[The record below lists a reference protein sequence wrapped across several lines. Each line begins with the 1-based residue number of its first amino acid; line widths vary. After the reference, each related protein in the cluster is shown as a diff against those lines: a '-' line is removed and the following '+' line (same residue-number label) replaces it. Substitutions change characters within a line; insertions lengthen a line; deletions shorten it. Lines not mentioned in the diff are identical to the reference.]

1 MAETVSATQ
10 TWQSLAEMVRES
22 GLDNSNWYGGTDI
35 GWKDNSHAS
44 QVVATF
50 YQQWSQYLHPINS
63 LLAMIVV
70 VPEYIT
76 KILYYI
82 CSNLEGIFTNM
93 FSLFGFIQTI
103 NVDGSPL
110 HTVYFW
116 LRAVGIGIFVILLM
130 IRGLMSIMGS
140 TFEWRELMNTLL
152 IVTAGVSLFPT
163 AVSAFTRIMVSDSQ
177 SLLTYNFSTEE
188 SSSLSIEPIK
198 SQTTDLQVLI
208 KNNFDLN
215 KLGAT
220 MDDSGYLSTS
230 KTLNT
235 ISDKNIYSTDFTET
249 YGADNKEILDYYHDL
264 AGTDTSSPY
273 YGVSAILQTKK
284 STLVAD
290 DNGNVEEAILVD
302 YKPVSA
308 DSIKKVFKT
317 TYLRFKVNWIGVW
330 VEQVILIAF
339 FIALLIQMVK
349 TVISVSFNSV
359 ISPLVGMTAIDNP
372 SKYIEVIQEVMGGL
386 GGIWFQIL
394 ELRLGMWFLSN
405 FQSYAITGGSSTYP
419 TVFSGMNFWQK
430 ILINIIVYYG
440 TFLAIMGGSR
450 SIQRWLGIRT
460 GIGRELGQVA
470 AGAYVGSRAAG
481 AAISTAAAGGKGTV
495 AAFKGAS
502 QAVAGKKISDGN
514 GGFIKQNTVTGRQ
527 GGLINNL
534 AAGGAK
540 GLGAAM
546 GTKSAI
552 QSQGVK
558 RTLSNFGGNMKSGA
572 QQRIKSKYNS
582 VASGLKASGGSVAGN
597 YRSSKFGTE
606 HSLYQNGAKGTTTK
620 FDANGKPREFNVA
633 EERAATEAIRD
644 HNQKLGFTP
653 TSEAEHQ
660 ATPKGFGQ
668 ENTPPQQ
675 QEPQGV
681 DRQFNFLENQNSGGV
696 PQTNN
701 GNFDYQGQPQPQEY
715 YSQPSG
721 GSGNF
726 GYQEQPSYGDN
737 QPPQQANTQQVPQ
750 QSYPSEHYPS
760 EQSQPQ
766 NPQPTSRIDDNNS
779 RFSDFSSSDDDEF
792 L

>member
-1 MAETVSATQ
+1 MAEAVSATQ
-10 TWQSLAEMVRES
+10 TWQSLADVIKES
-22 GLDNSNWYGGTDI
+22 GLKNSNWYGGTDI

-50 YQQWSQYLHPINS
+50 YQQWSQYLHPTNS
-63 LLAMIVV
+63 LLSMVIVI
-70 VPEYIT
+70 PEYIT
-76 KILYYI
+76 KILYYV
-82 CSNLEGIFTNM
+82 CSNLEGIFTNL
-93 FSLFGFIQTI
+93 FSLFGFVQTI

-116 LRAVGIGIFVILLM
+116 LRAIGIGIFVVLLM

-163 AVSAFTRIMVSDSQ
+163 VVSSFTKIMVSDSQ
-177 SLLTYNFSTEE
+177 SLLTYDFSTEE
-188 SSSLSIEPIK
+188 SSSLSIAPIK

-220 MDDSGYLSTS
+220 MDDTGYLSTS

-264 AGTDTSSPY
+264 AGSDKTSPY

-284 STLVAD
+284 TTLVAD
-290 DNGNVEEAILVD
+290 DNGNVENAILVD

-308 DSIKKVFKT
+308 DSIKRIFKN

-339 FIALLIQMVK
+339 FIALMIQMVK

-394 ELRLGMWFLSN
+394 ELHLGMWFLSN
-405 FQSYAITGGSSTYP
+405 FHTYTITGITGGSNTLP
-419 TVFSGMNFWQK
+419 NVFSGMNFWQR

-440 TFLAIMGGSR
+440 TFLAIMEGSR

-460 GIGRELGQVA
+460 GIGRELGEVGA
-470 AGAYVGSRAAG
+470 GVVGGAYVGSYVGNKVAAG
-481 AAISTAAAGGKGTV
+481 AKGTV

-502 QAVAGKKISDGN
+502 QAVAGKKVSDGN

-534 AAGGAK
+534 ASGGAK
-540 GLGAAM
+540 VSGAAI
-546 GTKSAI
+546 GTKNAI
-552 QSQGVK
+552 ESQGAK
-558 RTLSNFGGNMKSGA
+558 RTLSNFGGNVKSGA
-572 QQRIKSKYNS
+572 QQRIKAKYDS
-582 VASGLKASGGSVAGN
+582 VVSSLKASGASVADN
-597 YRSSKFGTE
+597 YRGAKSGTE
-606 HSLYQNGAKGTTTK
+606 GYLSQNGAKGTTTN
-620 FDANGKPREFNVA
+620 DANDKSREFNVA
-633 EERAATEAIRD
+633 EER
-644 HNQKLGFTP
+644 
-653 TSEAEHQ
+653 Q
-660 ATPKGFGQ
+660 ATSKGFGQ
-668 ENTPPQQ
+668 ENTPPQK
-675 QEPQGV
+675 QEPQGA
-681 DRQFNFLENQNSGGV
+681 DRQLSNS
-696 PQTNN
+696 
-701 GNFDYQGQPQPQEY
+701 
-715 YSQPSG
+715 
-721 GSGNF
+721 
-726 GYQEQPSYGDN
+726 
-737 QPPQQANTQQVPQ
+737 
-750 QSYPSEHYPS
+750 
-760 EQSQPQ
+760 Q
-766 NPQPTSRIDDNNS
+766 NPQPASKIDDNNS
-779 RFSDFSSSDDDEF
+779 RFSDLSSGDDD
-792 L
+792 LL

>member
-1 MAETVSATQ
+1 MAGTVSATQ
-10 TWQSLAEMVRES
+10 TWQSLADMVKES
-22 GLDNSNWYGGTDI
+22 GLNNSNWRGGTDI
-35 GWKDNSHAS
+35 GWRDNSHAS

-50 YQQWSQYLHPINS
+50 YQQWSQYLHPTNS
-63 LLAMIVV
+63 LLSMIIVI
-70 VPEYIT
+70 PEYIT
-76 KILYYI
+76 KTLYYV
-82 CSNLEGIFTNM
+82 CSNLEGIFTNL
-93 FSLFGFIQTI
+93 FSLFGFVQTI

-116 LRAVGIGIFVILLM
+116 LRAIGIGIFVVLLM

-163 AVSAFTRIMVSDSQ
+163 VVSSFTKIMVLDSQ
-177 SLLTYNFSTEE
+177 SLLTYDFSTEE

-220 MDDSGYLSTS
+220 MDDTGYLSTS

-264 AGTDTSSPY
+264 AGSDTTSPY

-284 STLVAD
+284 TTFVAD
-290 DNGNVEEAILVD
+290 DNGNVENAILVD

-308 DSIKKVFKT
+308 DSIKRIFKN

-339 FIALLIQMVK
+339 FIALMIQMVK

-386 GGIWFQIL
+386 GGIWFQVL

-405 FQSYAITGGSSTYP
+405 FHTYTITGGPNTYP
-419 TVFSGMNFWQK
+419 SVFSGMNFWQR

-440 TFLAIMGGSR
+440 TFLAIMEGSR

-460 GIGRELGQVA
+460 GIGREVGQVL
-470 AGAYVGSRAAG
+470 AGAYVGKKAANLAAG
-481 AAISTAAAGGKGTV
+481 AGKGTV

-502 QAVAGKKISDGN
+502 QAVVGKKVSD
-514 GGFIKQNTVTGRQ
+514 TGRQ

-534 AAGGAK
+534 ASRGAK
-540 GLGAAM
+540 GGTDAAA
-546 GTKSAI
+546 GTKNAV
-552 QSQGVK
+552 QSQGGE
-558 RTLSNFGGNMKSGA
+558 RTLSNFGGDTKSGA
-572 QQRIKSKYNS
+572 QQGIKSKHNS
-582 VASGLKASGGSVAGN
+582 VASDLKASGASVADN
-597 YRSSKFGTE
+597 DRSAKFGTE
-606 HSLYQNGAKGTTTK
+606 NSLSQNGAKDTTTK
-620 FDANGKPREFNVA
+620 FDDNGKSKEFNVA
-633 EERAATEAIRD
+633 EER
-644 HNQKLGFTP
+644 Q
-653 TSEAEHQ
+653 S
-660 ATPKGFGQ
+660 TPKGFGR

-675 QEPQGV
+675 QEPQGA
-681 DRQFNFLENQNSGGV
+681 DRQFNFLKNQEPGG
-696 PQTNN
+696 T
-701 GNFDYQGQPQPQEY
+701 
-715 YSQPSG
+715 SQPI
-721 GSGNF
+721 F
-726 GYQEQPSYGDN
+726 EQPASN
-737 QPPQQANTQQVPQ
+737 
-750 QSYPSEHYPS
+750 S
-760 EQSQPQ
+760 Q
-766 NPQPTSRIDDNNS
+766 NPQPASRIDDNNS
-779 RFSDFSSSDDDEF
+779 RFSDLSSDDDE
-792 L
+792 LL

>member
-1 MAETVSATQ
+1 MAGTVSATQ
-10 TWQSLAEMVRES
+10 TWQSLADMVKES
-22 GLDNSNWYGGTDI
+22 GLNNSNWRGGTDI
-35 GWKDNSHAS
+35 GWRDNSHAS

-50 YQQWSQYLHPINS
+50 YQQWSQYLHPTNS
-63 LLAMIVV
+63 LLSMIIVI
-70 VPEYIT
+70 PEYIT
-76 KILYYI
+76 KTLYYV
-82 CSNLEGIFTNM
+82 CSNLEGIFTNL
-93 FSLFGFIQTI
+93 FSLFGFVQTI

-116 LRAVGIGIFVILLM
+116 LRAIGIGIFVVLLM

-163 AVSAFTRIMVSDSQ
+163 VVSSFTKIMVLDSQ
-177 SLLTYNFSTEE
+177 SLLTYDFSTEE

-220 MDDSGYLSTS
+220 MDDTGYLSTS

-284 STLVAD
+284 ATLVAD
-290 DNGNVEEAILVD
+290 DNGNVENAILVD
-302 YKPVSA
+302 HKPVSA
-308 DSIKKVFKT
+308 DSIKRIFKN

-330 VEQVILIAF
+330 VEQVILIVF
-339 FIALLIQMVK
+339 FIALMIQMVK

-386 GGIWFQIL
+386 GGIWFQVL

-405 FQSYAITGGSSTYP
+405 FHTYTITGGPNTYP
-419 TVFSGMNFWQK
+419 SVFSGMNFWQR

-440 TFLAIMGGSR
+440 TFLAIMEGSR

-460 GIGRELGQVA
+460 GIGREVGQVL
-470 AGAYVGSRAAG
+470 AGAYVGKKVAG
-481 AAISTAAAGGKGTV
+481 GAISAAAAGGKGTV

-502 QAVAGKKISDGN
+502 RAVVGKKVSDGN
-514 GGFIKQNTVTGRQ
+514 GGFIKQNTVNGRQ

-534 AAGGAK
+534 ASGGAK
-540 GLGAAM
+540 GLGAVA
-546 GTKSAI
+546 GTKNAI
-552 QSQGVK
+552 KSQGAK
-558 RTLSNFGGNMKSGA
+558 RTLSNFGGNVKSGA
-572 QQRIKSKYNS
+572 QQLIKAKYDS
-582 VASGLKASGGSVAGN
+582 VASSLKASGASVADN
-597 YRSSKFGTE
+597 YRGARSGTE
-606 HSLYQNGAKGTTTK
+606 NSLSQNGAKDTTTK
-620 FDANGKPREFNVA
+620 FDDNGKSKEFNVA
-633 EERAATEAIRD
+633 AER
-644 HNQKLGFTP
+644 Q
-653 TSEAEHQ
+653 S
-660 ATPKGFGQ
+660 TPKGFGR

-675 QEPQGV
+675 QEPQEA
-681 DRQFNFLENQNSGGV
+681 DRQVNFLKNQEPGG
-696 PQTNN
+696 T
-701 GNFDYQGQPQPQEY
+701 
-715 YSQPSG
+715 SQPT
-721 GSGNF
+721 F
-726 GYQEQPSYGDN
+726 EQPASN
-737 QPPQQANTQQVPQ
+737 
-750 QSYPSEHYPS
+750 S
-760 EQSQPQ
+760 Q
-766 NPQPTSRIDDNNS
+766 NPQPASKIDDNNS
-779 RFSDFSSSDDDEF
+779 RFSDLSSDDDD
-792 L
+792 LL

>member
-1 MAETVSATQ
+1 MAGTVSATQ
-10 TWQSLAEMVRES
+10 TWQSLAEVVKES
-22 GLDNSNWYGGTDI
+22 GLNNSNWYGGTDI

-63 LLAMIVV
+63 LLSMVIVI
-70 VPEYIT
+70 PEYIT
-76 KILYYI
+76 KILYYV
-82 CSNLEGIFTNM
+82 CSNLEGIFTNL
-93 FSLFGFIQTI
+93 FSLFGFVQTI

-116 LRAVGIGIFVILLM
+116 LRAIGIGIFVVLLM

-163 AVSAFTRIMVSDSQ
+163 VVSSFTQIMVSDSQ
-177 SLLTYNFSTEE
+177 SLLAYDFSTEE
-188 SSSLSIEPIK
+188 SSSLSIAPIK

-220 MDDSGYLSTS
+220 MDDTGYLSTS

-284 STLVAD
+284 ATLEVD
-290 DNGNVEEAILVD
+290 DNGNVENAILVD
-302 YKPVSA
+302 HKPVSA
-308 DSIKKVFKT
+308 DSIKRIFKT

-330 VEQVILIAF
+330 VEQIILIAF
-339 FIALLIQMVK
+339 FIALMIQMVK

-359 ISPLVGMTAIDNP
+359 ISPLVGMTAIDNL

-405 FQSYAITGGSSTYP
+405 FHTYTITGGSNTFQN
-419 TVFSGMNFWQK
+419 VFSGMNFWQR

-440 TFLAIMGGSR
+440 TFLAIMEGSR

-460 GIGRELGQVA
+460 GVGREFGQVA
-470 AGAYVGSRAAG
+470 AGAYVGNRVAG

-502 QAVAGKKISDGN
+502 QAVVGKKVSDGN
-514 GGFIKQNTVTGRQ
+514 GGFIKQNTVNGRQ

-534 AAGGAK
+534 ASGGAK
-540 GLGAAM
+540 GLGAVA
-546 GTKSAI
+546 GTKNAI
-552 QSQGVK
+552 KSQGAK
-558 RTLSNFGGNMKSGA
+558 RTLSNFGGNVKSGA
-572 QQRIKSKYNS
+572 QQRIKAKYDS
-582 VASGLKASGGSVAGN
+582 VASSLKASGASVADN
-597 YRSSKFGTE
+597 YRGARSGTE
-606 HSLYQNGAKGTTTK
+606 NSLSQNGAKDTTTK
-620 FDANGKPREFNVA
+620 FDDNGKSKEFNVA
-633 EERAATEAIRD
+633 EER
-644 HNQKLGFTP
+644 Q
-653 TSEAEHQ
+653 S
-660 ATPKGFGQ
+660 TPKGFGR

-681 DRQFNFLENQNSGGV
+681 DRQFNSFKNQESGG
-696 PQTNN
+696 T
-701 GNFDYQGQPQPQEY
+701 
-715 YSQPSG
+715 SQPT
-721 GSGNF
+721 F
-726 GYQEQPSYGDN
+726 EQPAS
-737 QPPQQANTQQVPQ
+737 
-750 QSYPSEHYPS
+750 H
-760 EQSQPQ
+760 PQ
-766 NPQPTSRIDDNNS
+766 NPQSTSRIDDNNS
-779 RFSDFSSSDDDEF
+779 CFSDLSSGDDE
-792 L
+792 LL

>member
-1 MAETVSATQ
+1 MAEAVSATQ
-10 TWQSLAEMVRES
+10 TWQSLADMVKAS
-22 GLDNSNWYGGTDI
+22 GLKNSNWIGGTDI
-35 GWKDNSHAS
+35 GWRDNSHAS

-50 YQQWSQYLHPINS
+50 YQQWSQYLHPTNS
-63 LLAMIVV
+63 LLSMVIVI
-70 VPEYIT
+70 PEYIT
-76 KILYYI
+76 KILYYV
-82 CSNLEGIFTNM
+82 CSNLEGIFTNL
-93 FSLFGFIQTI
+93 FSLFGFVQTI

-116 LRAVGIGIFVILLM
+116 LRAIGIGIFVILLM

-163 AVSAFTRIMVSDSQ
+163 VVSSFTEIMVSDSQ
-177 SLLTYNFSTEE
+177 SLLTYDFSTEE

-220 MDDSGYLSTS
+220 MDDTGYLSTS

-264 AGTDTSSPY
+264 AGTNTSSPY

-284 STLVAD
+284 TTLVAD
-290 DNGNVEEAILVD
+290 DNGNVENAILVD

-308 DSIKKVFKT
+308 DSIKRIFKN

-339 FIALLIQMVK
+339 FIALMIQMVK

-405 FQSYAITGGSSTYP
+405 FHTYTITGGSNTFQN
-419 TVFSGMNFWQK
+419 VFSGMNFWQR

-440 TFLAIMGGSR
+440 TFLAIMEGSR

-460 GIGRELGQVA
+460 GVSREVGQVA
-470 AGAYVGSRAAG
+470 AGVGGGAYVGNKVA
-481 AAISTAAAGGKGTV
+481 KGTV
-495 AAFKGAS
+495 AAFKGGS
-502 QAVAGKKISDGN
+502 QAVAGKKVSDGN

-534 AAGGAK
+534 ASGGAK
-540 GLGAAM
+540 GLGAAA
-546 GTKSAI
+546 GTKNAI
-552 QSQGVK
+552 KSQGAK
-558 RTLSNFGGNMKSGA
+558 RTLSNFGGNVKSGA
-572 QQRIKSKYNS
+572 QQRIKAKYDS
-582 VASGLKASGGSVAGN
+582 VASSLKASGASVADN
-597 YRSSKFGTE
+597 Y
-606 HSLYQNGAKGTTTK
+606 LGAKSGTKGYLSRNGEKDTTTK
-620 FDANGKPREFNVA
+620 FDDNGKSKEFNVA
-633 EERAATEAIRD
+633 EEG
-644 HNQKLGFTP
+644 Q
-653 TSEAEHQ
+653 S
-660 ATPKGFGQ
+660 TPKGFG
-668 ENTPPQQ
+668 EKTLHLNTRNHK
-675 QEPQGV
+675 ER
-681 DRQFNFLENQNSGGV
+681 DRQFNFLKNQEPGG
-696 PQTNN
+696 T
-701 GNFDYQGQPQPQEY
+701 
-715 YSQPSG
+715 SQPT
-721 GSGNF
+721 F
-726 GYQEQPSYGDN
+726 EQPASN
-737 QPPQQANTQQVPQ
+737 
-750 QSYPSEHYPS
+750 S
-760 EQSQPQ
+760 Q
-766 NPQPTSRIDDNNS
+766 NPQPASRIDDNNS
-779 RFSDFSSSDDDEF
+779 RFSDLSSDDE
-792 L
+792 LL